1 MASSGHE
8 HRVPS
13 ATMGLQMRVQL
24 DRDDLGPAFVHGMI
38 AYRRSFGD
46 LVPSV
51 PLTFRGTGARFA
63 SRGLPLDR
71 DALVS
76 EVGLGLMLAPGLSA
90 GLSYT
95 GQIGARAQDHAAKGG
110 LVYKF

>member
-1 MASSGHE
+1 MA
-8 HRVPS
+8 S
-13 ATMGLQMRVQL
+13 ATMGLRVQAQL
-24 DRDDLGPAFVHGMI
+24 DRDGSAPAFVHGMI

-46 LVPSV
+46 LVTTV
-51 PLTFRGTGARFA
+51 PLAFRGTEARFT

-76 EVGLGLMLAPGLSA
+76 EVGLKIMLAPGLSA

-95 GQIGARAQDHAAKGG
+95 GQLGVRAQDHAAKGS